1 MGLVNNRAFCPACG
15 GKIHTRARGVGG
27 VLPFRS
33 GMLVQT
39 GTRCQ
44 HCGEALTG
52 KVGVNNVA
60 ISVAAAEEK
69 QRARQER
76 AEQRRQPPSPLP
88 EPTAEDI
95 TRQRDVHQRAHERY
109 QEKAAKR
116 DAKADLD
123 RRLLDLLAAGP
134 VTIPAAAA
142 QLDATT
148 MEIVGAQTRLGKQV
162 KASGIGR
169 KRTLSLR

>member
-1 MGLVNNRAFCPACG
+1 MNNRAFCPACG
-15 GKIHTRARGVGG
+15 GKIHTRARGAAG

-52 KVGVNNVA
+52 KVGMDNVA
-60 ISVAAAEEK
+60 ISVAAAEAK
-69 QRARQER
+69 QQARQQRAEER
-76 AEQRRQPPSPLP
+76 RRPPAPLP

-95 TRQRDVHQRAHERY
+95 ARQRDLHQRAHERY

-116 DAKADLD
+116 NAKADLD
-123 RRLLDLLAAGP
+123 RRLLALLAAGP
-134 VTIPAAAA
+134 ITVHDAAAD
-142 QLDATT
+142 LGVTT
-148 MEIVGAQTRLGKQV
+148 MEIVGAQTRLGSKV
-162 KASGIGR
+162 KAKGIG
-169 KRTLSLR
+169 KGRTLRLR